1 MRPPIPADQAF
12 IGDRRGRRRHEQGQI
27 QGLTKR
33 SRSCRCA
40 KAFSSSRPTT
50 TFATAPPGCSLRSRS
65 PPGRSPPTRGGVMFR
80 HGERAKR
87 VADPFTDE

>member
-1 MRPPIPADQAF
+1 M
-12 IGDRRGRRRHEQGQI
+12 
-27 QGLTKR
+27 
-33 SRSCRCA
+33 S
-40 KAFSSSRPTT
+40 TT
-50 TFATAPPGCSLRSRS
+50 ATFATAPPGCSLRSRS